1 MYLSCWWYC
10 KYVINKW
17 QIMSNILYLE
27 CENLC
32 IHWFNVYKMG
42 RRFFFIIWSSLVN
55 KNIHFFKFLDFQIW
69 TVHLNV
75 TDVNDEK
82 PRFVNQPRPFLATV
96 PVNPR
101 VGQLVYELLATDPDT
116 NSDIHYNLESGNDIK
131 MIDII
136 FLNINNV
143 YQTCLEA
150 SLQKQF
156 CFERKPVWFHQ
167 FCF

>member
-1 MYLSCWWYC
+1 M
-10 KYVINKW
+10 
-17 QIMSNILYLE
+17 
-27 CENLC
+27 
-32 IHWFNVYKMG
+32 
-42 RRFFFIIWSSLVN
+42 
-55 KNIHFFKFLDFQIW
+55 
-69 TVHLNV
+69 HLNV

-136 FLNINNV
+136 FLNINNIF
-143 YQTCLEA
+143 QNCLEA
-150 SLQKQF
+150 SLPKHFFFKENLFDSTTFVYSSKQI
-156 CFERKPVWFHQ
+156 KDNLTINVHN
-167 FCF
+167 

>member
-1 MYLSCWWYC
+1 M
-10 KYVINKW
+10 
-17 QIMSNILYLE
+17 
-27 CENLC
+27 
-32 IHWFNVYKMG
+32 
-42 RRFFFIIWSSLVN
+42 
-55 KNIHFFKFLDFQIW
+55 
-69 TVHLNV
+69 HLNV

-136 FLNINNV
+136 FLNINNIFQN
-143 YQTCLEA
+143 YLEA
-150 SLQKQF
+150 SSKTIFFLKKTCLIPPLLF
-156 CFERKPVWFHQ
+156 IVLSKLRII
-167 FCF
+167 

>member
-1 MYLSCWWYC
+1 M
-10 KYVINKW
+10 
-17 QIMSNILYLE
+17 
-27 CENLC
+27 
-32 IHWFNVYKMG
+32 
-42 RRFFFIIWSSLVN
+42 
-55 KNIHFFKFLDFQIW
+55 
-69 TVHLNV
+69 HLNV

-136 FLNINNV
+136 FHNINNIF
-143 YQTCLEA
+143 QNCLEA
-150 SLQKQF
+150 SFLLENLFDSTTFVYSSKQI
-156 CFERKPVWFHQ
+156 KDNLIIHVHN
-167 FCF
+167 

>member
-1 MYLSCWWYC
+1 MRIFYFS
-10 KYVINKW
+10 I
-17 QIMSNILYLE
+17 S
-27 CENLC
+27 
-32 IHWFNVYKMG
+32 
-42 RRFFFIIWSSLVN
+42 SSLVDR
-55 KNIHFFKFLDFQIW
+55 KNFLKFLDFQIW

-131 MIDII
+131 MIDVI

-143 YQTCLEA
+143 YQNCLKA

-156 CFERKPVWFHQ
+156 CFEKNKTCLIPPVLFKVLTSKQIKDNFLIIHIN
-167 FCF
+167 